1 MTAEKVNSGGRVMAE
16 GRERVVVVGGGF
28 GGLQAARVL
37 ARAGVDVT
45 LIDRHNYHLFQPLSY
60 QVATGSLSPGE
71 IAVPLRHVFR
81 HRPGV
86 RVVLGEV
93 VGFNLDAR
101 EVLIE
106 SASDSVGSRTVRYDT
121 LIVSGGSEYS
131 YFGHEHWRSFAL
143 EVKSLDSSLRVR
155 GRILR
160 AFEEAELERDPRRQ
174 REWLTFVVVG
184 AGPTGVEVAG
194 QIAELARDT
203 LPAEFRDSDPR
214 AGRVLLVETADRVLS
229 AFPPS
234 LSRRASRSL
243 ERLGVT
249 PLLSHTVV
257 DIGADAIE
265 LAAGI
270 GTPQRIP
277 TRTVVPAGVQASPL
291 ARALATAAAG
301 ELDRAGRVVVQ
312 PDLTLPG
319 HPDVFAV
326 GDMARPRDPRSRE
339 PQSLPGIAPVA
350 MQQGRYAG
358 EAVANR
364 LAGRPTQPFRYR
376 DKGKLATIGRA
387 HAVADIRGLRL
398 SGRPAWL
405 IWLLV
410 HLSYLVGFENRLLV
424 IVRWSYS
431 FATHGRGTR
440 LITKPP
446 TRRPNEPHAFTDS
459 QRSPN
464 PTRQAAHPQADRLCV
479 GTTAPHLISSPVSI
493 RSMALFADACGGP
506 SSNSG
511 PATSVRR
518 RLA

>member
-1 MTAEKVNSGGRVMAE
+1 MGADNVNDARIDMTESGD
-16 GRERVVVVGGGF
+16 RVVVVGGGF
-28 GGLQAARVL
+28 GGVQAVRVL
-37 ARAGVDVT
+37 ARAGIDVT
-45 LIDRHNYHLFQPLSY
+45 LVDRNNYHLFQPLSY

-71 IAVPLRHVFR
+71 IAVPLRQVFR
-81 HRPGV
+81 HRSRV
-86 RVVLGEV
+86 HVVLGEV
-93 VGFNLDAR
+93 ASFKLDER

-106 SASDSVGSRTVRYDT
+106 SATESSGPRTIRYDT
-121 LIVSGGSEYS
+121 LIVAGGSEYS
-131 YFGHEHWRSFAL
+131 YFGREQWRSFAL

-160 AFEEAELERDPRRQ
+160 AFEAAELEHDPQRQ

-184 AGPTGVEVAG
+184 AGPTGVEIAG

-243 ERLGVT
+243 EQLGVT

-257 DIGADAIE
+257 DVGADGIE
-265 LAAGI
+265 VAAVNGLRK
-270 GTPQRIP
+270 RIP
-277 TRTVVPAGVQASPL
+277 TRTVVWAAGVQASPL
-291 ARALATAAAG
+291 ARALAKAVGG

-326 GDMARPRDPRSRE
+326 GDMACPRDPRTGQPRA
-339 PQSLPGIAPVA
+339 LPGIAPVA
-350 MQQGRYAG
+350 MQEGRYAG
-358 EAVANR
+358 QAVANR
-364 LAGRPTQPFRYR
+364 LAGRPTPPFRYR
-376 DKGKLATIGRA
+376 DKGNLATIGRA

-405 IWLLV
+405 MWLLV

-424 IVRWSYS
+424 LVRWTYS

-440 LITKPP
+440 LIT
-446 TRRPNEPHAFTDS
+446 
-459 QRSPN
+459 
-464 PTRQAAHPQADRLCV
+464 QAADAPPERTSRGQRKPTIPQPDV
-479 GTTAPHLISSPVSI
+479 PSTAST
-493 RSMALFADACGGP
+493 
-506 SSNSG
+506 N
-511 PATSVRR
+511 
-518 RLA
+518 